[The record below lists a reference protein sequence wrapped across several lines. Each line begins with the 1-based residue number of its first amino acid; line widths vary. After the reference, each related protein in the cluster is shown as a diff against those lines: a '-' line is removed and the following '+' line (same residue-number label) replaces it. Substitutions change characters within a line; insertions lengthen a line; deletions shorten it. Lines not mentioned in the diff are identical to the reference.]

1 MTKPLGLCAS
11 DEAPVAILQPPPPLA
26 EQEAPI
32 RENYD
37 LDSLLTE
44 HHKEQLELS
53 GKRLE
58 ILKEVV
64 PNLTRVA
71 VLANPTHVM
80 TAPTVSELRS
90 AARALGL
97 RIQMHEVAEA
107 GKIEAA
113 FAAMTKQRAGELM
126 MLQEADVLRSFKT
139 GLVPGGEGPAT
150 CRLRREWV
158 GAGGWA
164 HELRSKLA

>member
-1 MTKPLGLCAS
+1 MTKPLGPCAS
-11 DEAPVAILQPPPPLA
+11 DEAPVAILQAPPPLA

-37 LDSLLTE
+37 VDSLLTE

-97 RIQMHEVAEA
+97 RIQMHEVAEP

-113 FAAMTKQRAGELM
+113 FAAMTKQRAGALM
-126 MLQEADVLRSFKT
+126 MLQDPMFFAHSNRSCPWWRRAGYLPST
-139 GLVPGGEGPAT
+139 WRVGGGGIAA
-150 CRLRREWV
+150 RSWV
-158 GAGGWA
+158 DC
-164 HELRSKLA
+164 

>member
-1 MTKPLGLCAS
+1 
-11 DEAPVAILQPPPPLA
+11 LQNKKLPSVRIY
-26 EQEAPI
+26 E
-32 RENYD
+32 

-44 HHKEQLELS
+44 HHKEQLKLS

-97 RIQMHEVAEA
+97 RIQMHEVAEP

-113 FAAMTKQRAGELM
+113 FAAMTKQRAGRTDG
-126 MLQEADVLRSFKT
+126 APRPDVLRSFKT
-139 GLVPGGEGPAT
+139 GLVPGGEGRAT
-150 CRLRREWV
+150 CRLRGEWV
-158 GAGGWA
+158 GAGAWA

>member
-1 MTKPLGLCAS
+1 MTTPLCPCAS
-11 DEAPVAILQPPPPLA
+11 DEAPVAILQPSPPLA

-37 LDSLLTE
+37 VDSLLTE

-97 RIQMHEVAEA
+97 RIQMHEVAGP

-113 FAAMTKQRAGELM
+113 FAAMTKQRAGALM
-126 MLQEADVLRSFKT
+126 MLQDPMFFGHSKQILS
-139 GLVPGGEGPAT
+139 LVAKGGYLPSTWRVGG
-150 CRLRREWV
+150 CRRV
-158 GAGGWA
+158 G
-164 HELRSKLA
+164 S